1 MLEEIPRII
10 FALIAVLAM
19 IGGGAMLARR
29 MGFAAPAAGLGR
41 KKRISLV
48 ESMAV
53 DARRRVAIIKCDDTE
68 HLVLFGATGETVIA
82 RDIEGSSEEA
92 TLENADAAGSPQ
104 EALSPLSA
112 LAKTFGQDAK
122 KIA

>member
-29 MGFAAPAAGLGR
+29 IGLVAPTASLGR

-48 ESMAV
+48 ESMAI
-53 DARRRVAIIKCDDTE
+53 DARRRVAIIKCDNTE

-82 RDIEGSSEEA
+82 HDIEGSSEQ
-92 TLENADAAGSPQ
+92 TTSENADETMSPQ
-104 EALSPLSA
+104 GALSPLSA
-112 LAKTFGQDAK
+112 LTKALGQDAK